1 MSIYSNIRP
10 EILLDNRYS
19 KINKKMW
26 NKYYDSLYKISPN
39 IYLTKQSP
47 VNNSFKRCT
56 IKPLAC
62 MDHYFSDEEL
72 GDLVGGQ
79 LVIDN
84 MEYQYIG
91 KNAESDDLF
100 ISSNYETIKFKDSYF
115 HFNKNIKYSYDEEKK
130 EFNINL
136 VPELFSIKVHLK
148 ILK

>member
-56 IKPLAC
+56 INPLAC

-100 ISSNYETIKFKDSYF
+100 ISSNYETI
-115 HFNKNIKYSYDEEKK
+115 
-130 EFNINL
+130 
-136 VPELFSIKVHLK
+136 
-148 ILK
+148 